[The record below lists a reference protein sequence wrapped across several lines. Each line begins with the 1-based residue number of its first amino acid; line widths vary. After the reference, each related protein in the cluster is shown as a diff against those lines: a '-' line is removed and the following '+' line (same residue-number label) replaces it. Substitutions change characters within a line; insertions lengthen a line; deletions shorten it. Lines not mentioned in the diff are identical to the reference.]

1 VLQRLGI
8 FLPVR
13 KDLWSIRI
21 KMSEFKIQTEE
32 QLYEMLGSLDSF
44 NIFLANYTEHI
55 VRKIMLAVPAL
66 VIHHIKNEQ
75 NYNLIKD
82 KFFDSNPELL
92 SYKPV
97 VAQELNKIAA
107 NHSDWDVEKVF
118 LHAGI
123 ESKKIIKQ
131 ALEAKDGQKF

>member
-1 VLQRLGI
+1 
-8 FLPVR
+8 
-13 KDLWSIRI
+13 
-21 KMSEFKIQTEE
+21 MSEFKIQTEE